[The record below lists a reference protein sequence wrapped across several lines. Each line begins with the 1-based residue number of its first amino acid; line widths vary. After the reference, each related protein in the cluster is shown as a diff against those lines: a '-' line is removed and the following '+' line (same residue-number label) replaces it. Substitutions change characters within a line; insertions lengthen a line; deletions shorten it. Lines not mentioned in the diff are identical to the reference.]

1 MDGAPAPPI
10 PHVPQTYLFVFPAV
24 SVFRELEESSPYNG
38 LERLEREEGPSPRD
52 SRLFIRVLKDRQTA
66 NDSSH

>member
-1 MDGAPAPPI
+1 
-10 PHVPQTYLFVFPAV
+10 
-24 SVFRELEESSPYNG
+24 VFRELEESSPYNG